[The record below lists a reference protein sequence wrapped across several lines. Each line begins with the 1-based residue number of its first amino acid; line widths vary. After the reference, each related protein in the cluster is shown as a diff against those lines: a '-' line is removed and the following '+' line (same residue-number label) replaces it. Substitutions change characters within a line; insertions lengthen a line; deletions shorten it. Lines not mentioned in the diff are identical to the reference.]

1 VSGTS
6 EREQTL
12 MRLAA
17 RQHWVVTDRQLA
29 SLGFSRH
36 AIDHRL
42 RVSRLFRLY
51 RGVYAVGRRSLSS
64 SGCRLAAVIAHGSG
78 AVLSHVS
85 AAAQWQLLQSSHTVI
100 DVSVP
105 RRLAVRPGIRLHFS
119 STLHPEDVMMLDR
132 IPITS
137 VERTLADLAA
147 ERRPEQLL
155 EAVEQAYTLR
165 RLDLGTMDRVLER
178 NGNHRGIGALRAI
191 FADFTEAPATRSTL
205 ERRMLHVVAAA
216 DLPTPLLNV
225 FVAGLQV
232 DMFWPDWRLVVELD
246 SRRFHDNPWALER
259 DRRRDTILRTALCEI
274 LRVTHRRLTR
284 EPEGVVADIRALA
297 AIGVSTRP
305 VGALSIAPGTSTESV
320 H

>member
-1 VSGTS
+1 MSDAFF
-6 EREQTL
+6 EREQAMT
-12 MRLAA
+12 RLAA
-17 RQHWVVTDRQLA
+17 RQHWVVTYSQLA

-42 RVSRLFRLY
+42 RAGRLRRLY
-51 RGVYAVGRRSLSS
+51 RGVYTVGRRLPSPT
-64 SGCRLAAVIAHGSG
+64 GRRLAAVLAHGAG

-85 AAAQWQLLQSSHTVI
+85 AAAQWQLLQTSQTMI

-105 RRLAVRPGIRLHFS
+105 RRLASRPGIHLHFT
-119 STLHPEDVMMLDR
+119 STLHSEDRMTLDG
-132 IPITS
+132 IPVTS

-147 ERRPEQLL
+147 QRRPEQLL

-165 RLDLGTMDRVLER
+165 QLDLAMMYRVLDR
-178 NGNHRGIGALRAI
+178 NPNHRGVGALRAI
-191 FADFTEAPATRSTL
+191 FSGFTGAPPTRSVL
-205 ERRMLHVVAAA
+205 ERQMLHVVTAA

-225 FVAGLQV
+225 TVAGLQV

-259 DRRRDTILRTALCEI
+259 DRTRDTILRKARCEI

-284 EPEGVVADIRALA
+284 APDRVVADIRALA
-297 AIGVSTRP
+297 AIGMR
-305 VGALSIAPGTSTESV
+305 AQLA
-320 H
+320 

>member
-1 VSGTS
+1 MSAAFF
-6 EREQTL
+6 EREQAL
-12 MRLAA
+12 IRLAA
-17 RQHWVVTDRQLA
+17 RQHWVVTYRQLA

-42 RVSRLFRLY
+42 ATNQLFRVY
-51 RGVYAVGRRSLSS
+51 RGVYAVGRRVLSPT
-64 SGCRLAAVIAHGSG
+64 GRRLAAVLAEGPG

-85 AAAQWQLLQSSHTVI
+85 AAAQWQLLKTSQTMI

-105 RRLAVRPGIRLHFS
+105 RRLAARRGIHLHFT
-119 STLHPEDVMMLDR
+119 STLHAEDVTTLDR

-147 ERRPEQLL
+147 QRRPEQLL

-165 RLDLGTMDRVLER
+165 QLDLATMRRVLDR
-178 NGNHRGIGALRAI
+178 NAHHFGVGALRAI
-191 FADFTEAPATRSTL
+191 FAGFTEAPATRSAL
-205 ERRMLHVVAAA
+205 ERQMLHVVVAA

-225 FVAGLQV
+225 IVAGLQV

-259 DRRRDTILRTALCEI
+259 DRLRDTILRKARCEI

-284 EPEGVVADIRALA
+284 APGAVVADIRALA
-297 AIGVSTRP
+297 AIG
-305 VGALSIAPGTSTESV
+305 ISTEV
-320 H
+320 G